1 MQAPLWTHFHLSR
14 LSTFYNKGDFQIDIS
29 SKQVSASSAKLM
41 TKLNFFLKRSKK
53 NTKIFNLYSKLDTMA
68 NIILITLHSCDCGKE
83 VVCKCGR
90 VSNNTF
96 LVSIEE
102 Y

>member
-1 MQAPLWTHFHLSR
+1 MIER
-14 LSTFYNKGDFQIDIS
+14 G
-29 SKQVSASSAKLM
+29 KQVSASSAKL
-41 TKLNFFLKRSKK
+41 KKKINFFLKRSKK
-53 NTKIFNLYSKLDTMA
+53 NTKIFNLLYSKLDTMA
-68 NIILITLHSCDCGKE
+68 NIILITLYSCDCGKE

>member
-1 MQAPLWTHFHLSR
+1 MIER
-14 LSTFYNKGDFQIDIS
+14 G
-29 SKQVSASSAKLM
+29 KQVSASSAKLM

-53 NTKIFNLYSKLDTMA
+53 NTKIFNLLYSKLDTMA
-68 NIILITLHSCDCGKE
+68 NIILITLYSCDCGKE